1 MGLFTG
7 DSADGGGFIHP
18 VADKN
23 RMLFGNILCLYP
35 LGKLIR
41 DGKLNRTLFYHS
53 GNDFF
58 RQMFLRRQRLWSS
71 GLGDIIGF
79 GNGITIRYGAVLF
92 GIFLIRKEG
101 VSLFTGTDGAPGFLP
116 FIKGAGMG
124 DLLVLV
130 I

>member
-1 MGLFTG
+1 M
-7 DSADGGGFIHP
+7 P
-18 VADKN
+18 V
-23 RMLFGNILCLYP
+23 P
-35 LGKLIR
+35 LGEADPR
-41 DGKLNRTLFYHS
+41 WQAEPDLFYHS

-58 RQMFLRRQRLWSS
+58 RQMFLRRQRLWTS

-116 FIKGAGMG
+116 FIKRAGIG

>member
-7 DSADGGGFIHP
+7 DSADSGGFIHP

-35 LGKLIR
+35 LRKLIR

-58 RQMFLRRQRLWSS
+58 RQMFLRRQRLWTS

-79 GNGITIRYGAVLF
+79 GNGITIRYGAILF
-92 GIFLIRKEG
+92 GIFLICKEG

-124 DLLVLV
+124 DLLVLM